1 MTKIKLTDK
10 YVRSVKPPENG
21 RVSLVDGICPG
32 LHLRITRRGTKSFSV
47 ICRVAGKLV
56 RQTLGEYPTLSLASA
71 RREAQRIQRDA
82 ADPAVLVS
90 PPEPVDQVSTTFS
103 GLVSSYVEMHLKPNT
118 RSWANVSATLDQ
130 DALKPFSDRDA
141 AGMTKA
147 DVVPVLDQMVKASQ
161 PHAAANVLRAIR
173 AMYNWGVSRGTVQ
186 VNPFDGMRPPVA
198 TTMRDRILSDTEIAA
213 VLRACD
219 DVPRPFGD
227 LVRVLLHTGARRNEV
242 AEMEWAELD
251 GDVWTLPA
259 ARSKSGRA
267 NSLPLPP
274 AVLAVLEAQRQRSD
288 GKGFVFTTS
297 GGARPSSD
305 FSKRKRLLDEA
316 SGTNGWRLHD
326 LRRTARSKLAELG
339 VPREVARR
347 IVGHSVD
354 RLDEV
359 YDRFSYIEPKR
370 EALASL
376 ATHLTELTAKA
387 EQAPSDATLS
397 TL

>member
-1 MTKIKLTDK
+1 MTKIKLTDR
-10 YVRSVKPPENG
+10 YISSFRPPENG

-32 LHLRITRRGTKSFSV
+32 LHLRITRQGTKSFSV
-47 ICRVAGKLV
+47 ICRVTGKLV
-56 RQTLGEYPTLSLASA
+56 RQTLGEYPALSLASA

-82 ADPAVLVS
+82 AHPAAVMA
-90 PPEPVDQVSTTFS
+90 PPVQVAQAGTTF
-103 GLVSSYVEMHLKPNT
+103 GELVTSYVDMHLKPNT
-118 RSWANVSATLDQ
+118 RSWANVAATLRQ
-130 DALKPFSDRDA
+130 DALKPFSERDA
-141 AGMTKA
+141 AGIGKT
-147 DVVPVLDQMVKASQ
+147 DVVAVLDQMVKASQ
-161 PHAAANVLRAIR
+161 PHAAANVLRAVR
-173 AMYNWGVSRGTVQ
+173 AMYNWGAGRGTVQ

-198 TTMRDRILSDTEIAA
+198 TTMRDRMLSNAEIAA

-274 AVLAVLEAQRQRSD
+274 AVLAVLEAQRQHSD

-316 SGTNGWRLHD
+316 SGTSGWRLHD

-359 YDRFSYIEPKR
+359 YDRFSYLEPKR
-370 EALASL
+370 EALANL
-376 ATHLTELTAKA
+376 AEHFERLNA
-387 EQAPSDATLS
+387 SIR
-397 TL
+397 